1 MDVMDKLRILADAA
15 KYDVACTSSG
25 AERSSAGGSMGN
37 AVACGICHSFAA
49 DGRCISLLKVLQSN
63 ACAYDCSYCLNR
75 RTNDT
80 ERATFLPRELADLT
94 YSFYRRNY
102 IEGLFLSSG
111 IIKNPDYTC
120 EQMIETL
127 RILREEY
134 RFRGYIHA
142 KAIPGADQALLDR
155 LGVLAD
161 RMSVNIELPSS
172 ESLSRLA
179 PDKSRNSVL
188 KPMGYIAS
196 RISENKQELIR
207 YKHSPTFASA
217 GQSTQLIVGATPESD
232 RKIIGLSEALYKKYS
247 LKRVFYSAY
256 IPLADN
262 PMLPSVNTKPPLLRE
277 HRIYQADWLLRFY
290 GFSASELLDEEH
302 ENFNLLIDPKCNW
315 AINHLDSF
323 PVNVNTAPKEV
334 LLRVPGIGVTG
345 VKKILMARRN
355 GRLTFETLKKLG
367 IVMKR
372 AQYFITCGSGLM
384 EGVRFTPESVLRG
397 LVSENCKELASQNQY
412 EQLSLFA
419 PQLVLE
425 DRVKCLTGQI

>member
-1 MDVMDKLRILADAA
+1 
-15 KYDVACTSSG
+15 
-25 AERSSAGGSMGN
+25 
-37 AVACGICHSFAA
+37 
-49 DGRCISLLKVLQSN
+49 
-63 ACAYDCSYCLNR
+63 
-75 RTNDT
+75 
-80 ERATFLPRELADLT
+80 
-94 YSFYRRNY
+94 
-102 IEGLFLSSG
+102 
-111 IIKNPDYTC
+111 
-120 EQMIETL
+120 
-127 RILREEY
+127 
-134 RFRGYIHA
+134 
-142 KAIPGADQALLDR
+142 
-155 LGVLAD
+155 
-161 RMSVNIELPSS
+161 
-172 ESLSRLA
+172 
-179 PDKSRNSVL
+179 
-188 KPMGYIAS
+188 
-196 RISENKQELIR
+196 
-207 YKHSPTFASA
+207 
-217 GQSTQLIVGATPESD
+217 
-232 RKIIGLSEALYKKYS
+232 
-247 LKRVFYSAY
+247 
-256 IPLADN
+256 
-262 PMLPSVNTKPPLLRE
+262 MLPSVNTKPPLLRE

-290 GFSASELLDEEH
+290 VFSASELLDEEH

-315 AINHLDSF
+315 AINHLDAF